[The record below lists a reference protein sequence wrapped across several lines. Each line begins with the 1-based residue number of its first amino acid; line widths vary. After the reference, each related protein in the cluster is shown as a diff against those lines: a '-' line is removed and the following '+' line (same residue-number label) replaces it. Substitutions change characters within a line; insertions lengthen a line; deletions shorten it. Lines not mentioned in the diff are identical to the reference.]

1 MLTLQAL
8 LKNWIKKLNNMK
20 LAFTILV
27 VLIVIA
33 AVLLTIVV
41 LLQNGKDGGLATNFT
56 AANQALGVRQAAS
69 SLEKATWT
77 LVAVILILSIASTL
91 TLKHFSDNAAQDA
104 LSTEILNQPAADEAP
119 AFPTAIPQT
128 DPTAPATPAAPE
140 Q

>member
-1 MLTLQAL
+1 
-8 LKNWIKKLNNMK
+8 MK

-27 VLIVIA
+27 VLIVLA

-77 LVAVILILSIASTL
+77 LVAVILILSVASSL

-104 LSTEILNQPAADEAP
+104 GVGLRQIEARQQSPDHPILWNVPE
-119 AFPTAIPQT
+119 T
-128 DPTAPATPAAPE
+128 DYLKFFIF
-140 Q
+140 QIV

>member
-1 MLTLQAL
+1 
-8 LKNWIKKLNNMK
+8 MK

-104 LSTEILNQPAADEAP
+104 LSTEILNQQPAEAP
-119 AFPTAIPQT
+119 AFPTAPVQQA
-128 DPTAPATPAAPE
+128 DPTAE
-140 Q
+140 

>member
-1 MLTLQAL
+1 
-8 LKNWIKKLNNMK
+8 MK

-27 VLIVIA
+27 VLIVLA

-41 LLQNGKDGGLATNFT
+41 LLQNGKDGGLATNFA

-77 LVAVILILSIASTL
+77 LVAVILILSVASTL

-104 LSTEILNQPAADEAP
+104 ISTEILNQPAADEAP
-119 AFPTAIPQT
+119 AFPTGVPQV
-128 DPTAPATPAAPE
+128 DPTAPAEPAP
-140 Q
+140 QN

>member
-1 MLTLQAL
+1 
-8 LKNWIKKLNNMK
+8 MK

-27 VLIVIA
+27 VLIVLA
-33 AVLLTIVV
+33 VVLLTIVV

-77 LVAVILILSIASTL
+77 LVAVILILSVASSL

-104 LSTEILNQPAADEAP
+104 VSTEILNQPAADEAP
-119 AFPTAIPQT
+119 AFPTGVPQV
-128 DPTAPATPAAPE
+128 DPTQPAPAPAPE

>member
-1 MLTLQAL
+1 
-8 LKNWIKKLNNMK
+8 MK

-27 VLIVIA
+27 VLIVLA

-41 LLQNGKDGGLATNFT
+41 LLQNGQDGGLATNFT

-77 LVAVILILSIASTL
+77 LVAVILILSVASSL

-104 LSTEILNQPAADEAP
+104 VSTEILNQPAADEAP
-119 AFPTAIPQT
+119 AFPTGVPQV
-128 DPTAPATPAAPE
+128 DPTQPAPAPAPE

>member
-1 MLTLQAL
+1 
-8 LKNWIKKLNNMK
+8 MK

-27 VLIVIA
+27 VLIVLA

-41 LLQNGKDGGLATNFT
+41 LLQHGKDGGLATNFT

-77 LVAVILILSIASTL
+77 LVAVILILSVASSL

-104 LSTEILNQPAADEAP
+104 VSTEILNQPAADEAP
-119 AFPTAIPQT
+119 AFPTGVPQV
-128 DPTAPATPAAPE
+128 DPTQPAPAPAPE